1 MFMRTS
7 SRLTRMNASRGDLG
21 SLLQRCAIG
30 FLAGFLAIVVTANL
44 AAAATI
50 HKIETGR
57 AGTATFLFQGP
68 IVKGDAQR
76 MAAVLDKVPAGI
88 AVSVILESPGGLVGE
103 GLILGTMFHHA
114 KVTTVV
120 RGDGAI
126 CYSACA
132 LAFLGG
138 RDARTGQPMRVK
150 MSGGQLGFHQFSKR
164 NFDPLKIY
172 TKADYDQQ
180 VAEAQEIT
188 REIVNYLKG
197 IGEDLTKLQLM
208 LRAPSEGMNVI
219 SNEECLQR
227 GFHILDEASGRLIE
241 GGSQRQRVSA
251 LN

>member
-1 MFMRTS
+1 MAK
-7 SRLTRMNASRGDLG
+7 ASRDTGK
-21 SLLQRCAIG
+21 
-30 FLAGFLAIVVTANL
+30 AGKRGWL
-44 AAAATI
+44 AAGLAAIAAWTGIPGIAGVAEAATI
-50 HKIETGR
+50 SRIENGR
-57 AGTATFLFQGP
+57 PGTATFLLSGP
-68 IVKGDAQR
+68 IQSGDTQR
-76 MAAVLDKVPAGI
+76 MRAALARVSPGT
-88 AVSVILESPGGLVGE
+88 AVSVLLESPGGHLAE
-103 GLILGTMFHHA
+103 GLMLGVLFHES

-150 MSGGQLGFHQFSKR
+150 MSEGKLGFHQFSRR
-164 NFDPLKIY
+164 NFDPLKVY
-172 TKADYDQQ
+172 TKADYDNQ

-188 REIVNYLKG
+188 RDIVRYLKL

-219 SNEECLQR
+219 ANEECLQR
-227 GFHILDEASGRLIE
+227 GFHVLEEATGRLVE
-241 GGSQRQRVSA
+241 AGSRQRVSS